1 MSFFIRL
8 VIIQV
13 FINKL
18 VVNKNFF
25 EPYSITEKN
34 FYQLL
39 PLFFCYIVIMET
51 ITKKPRKKYHKLTKQ
66 EQKEIITQV
75 KLDNSK
81 TNVARISKEY
91 DITERQIY
99 KLRKSD
105 VAKDIEQS
113 IMKHEEEFTKRVE
126 ELIKLT
132 MDRIEKELQEGEK
145 ITLSQLSTTLGILY
159 DKSRLEKN
167 LSTSNNSINIHIKVE
182 K

>member
-1 MSFFIRL
+1 
-8 VIIQV
+8 
-13 FINKL
+13 
-18 VVNKNFF
+18 
-25 EPYSITEKN
+25 
-34 FYQLL
+34 
-39 PLFFCYIVIMET
+39 MET

-66 EQKEIITQV
+66 EQKEILV
-75 KLDNSK
+75 SYKLDNSK
-81 TNVARISKEY
+81 SNINKLCHDY
-91 DITERQIY
+91 DITKQTIFN
-99 KLRKSD
+99 LAKSD

-113 IMKHEEEFTKRVE
+113 INEQEGEFTKRVA

-132 MDRIEKELQEGEK
+132 MDRIEKELQDGEK

>member
-1 MSFFIRL
+1 
-8 VIIQV
+8 
-13 FINKL
+13 
-18 VVNKNFF
+18 
-25 EPYSITEKN
+25 
-34 FYQLL
+34 
-39 PLFFCYIVIMET
+39 MET
-51 ITKKPRKKYHKLTKQ
+51 ITKKPRKKYHKLTKT
-66 EQKEIITQV
+66 EQKEILTSY

-81 TNVARISKEY
+81 SNINKLCHDY
-91 DITERQIY
+91 DITKQTIFN
-99 KLRKSD
+99 LAKSD
-105 VAKDIEQS
+105 AVKDIEQS
-113 IMKHEEEFTKRVE
+113 ITEQEGEFTKRVA